1 MWKVTDDTNER
12 IYEAETDSRHSE
24 HICGCQRGAGWERDW
39 EFRVSRQTIIQ
50 TVDKE

>member
-1 MWKVTDDTNER
+1 MTQMSLSMKQKQTHDIVNTSVAAKGER
-12 IYEAETDSRHSE
+12 D
-24 HICGCQRGAGWERDW
+24 GRGRDW

>member
-1 MWKVTDDTNER
+1 MKQKQTHDIVNTSVAAKGER
-12 IYEAETDSRHSE
+12 D
-24 HICGCQRGAGWERDW
+24 GRGRDW